1 MKNFPYKRFSS
12 KTFIPR
18 NSQDLLALDICQALD
33 DSDNLPLYLSY
44 VRKYSPK
51 IIQRAFNA
59 ARELPAN
66 KIRKTRGA
74 LFTYL
79 VKYYA
84 EEQDIPKNHS
94 H

>member
-1 MKNFPYKRFSS
+1 MKNFPDKRFSI
-12 KTFIPR
+12 KTFTPKS
-18 NSQDLLALDICQALD
+18 SQDWLALDICQILG

-51 IIQRAFNA
+51 IIQMAFDA

-66 KIRKTRGA
+66 KIKKTRGA

-79 VKYYA
+79 VKHYA
-84 EEQDIPKNHS
+84 GEKNIS
-94 H
+94 